1 MLGSETTNSV
11 RNLGIVAWRDRTASL
26 ERMHGSNWNRIVRN
40 ERRRFNEVLNIPT
53 VKERIPAYKASLQ
66 AAAEER
72 PWFSVNYTRLGA
84 PIGTTKALSIIPSS
98 TGIKW
103 AYAGTQ
109 HYNEVEDVTV
119 DLSQEYRS
127 LEHLPIYTINDIG
140 EGAQRYQLTAKAR
153 IGGEMWTKD
162 DVGPTVAVCLGRAYY
177 LKAKR
182 GLWYYKCCS
191 CDAYTGEDERIEYQ
205 ERDHRYNLQLYRAHG
220 GFPVLKAD
228 NNGYSMLF
236 LLNQNRGNKLERTDE
251 DTIWQIPC
259 GFADRFVLTASGE
272 WYYRMHHINRLIDE
286 RLIKEYGEPYFY
298 DYMTH
303 TLLTQRNGVSYIH
316 RAVRAWE
323 RWIRLAAIGGGVVIP
338 DTFAMA
344 SFARKL
350 TLLVKTPDAGTYSLH
365 VGQEGEPRRQGF
377 IAPSINHLR
386 FDRIMARSRDGTRV
400 AAGYVKGRGQAK
412 GLLMVVYGAY
422 GITTTIGNIAEKWGP
437 LLESGW
443 AIGYAFVRGGGDS
456 GWDWAE
462 AGRRSSRERSLED
475 AEACL
480 RALQRKLR
488 VPAAHTIIYGRSA
501 GGIQIGA
508 LANRNPNGD
517 LFAGVYGEVPYLD
530 VLQTTTNPSL
540 PLTELEYDEF
550 GDPRHRLADLMFWV
564 GHSPITAMPE
574 GGLPQLFILCRT
586 GLNDTQVYAY
596 EPVKWILAARG
607 SDEGRQKLL
616 GIVGGQGHFYGHD
629 MAIQA
634 RAEDCAILDNFITII
649 N

>member
-1 MLGSETTNSV
+1 MLGSETTDSV
-11 RNLGIVAWRDRTASL
+11 RNLGIVAWQDRSAAL
-26 ERMHGSNWNRIVRN
+26 ESMHGSNWSRIVRN
-40 ERRRFNEVLNIPT
+40 ERRRFNAAINIPAIN
-53 VKERIPAYKASLQ
+53 ERIPAYKASLS
-66 AAAEER
+66 AAAQER
-72 PWFSVNYTRLGA
+72 PWFSINYNRLGA
-84 PIGTTKALSIIPSS
+84 GIGKTKAISIIPSS
-98 TGIKW
+98 TGIKY

-109 HYNEVEDVTV
+109 HYYEVEDVTV
-119 DLSQEYRS
+119 DLADEYRS
-127 LEHLPIYTINDIG
+127 LEHLPIYTIKDIG

-153 IGGEMWTKD
+153 IGGTMWTKD
-162 DVGPTVAVCLGRAYY
+162 DVGSTVAVCHGRAYY
-177 LKAKR
+177 LKAKK

-191 CDAYTGEDERIEYQ
+191 CDAYTGADERNEFTLT
-205 ERDHRYNLQLYRAHG
+205 DHKYNLQLYRMHG
-220 GFPVLKAD
+220 GCPVLKAD

-236 LLNQNRGNKLERTDE
+236 LLNQNAGRLQRVDE
-251 DTIWQIPC
+251 DTVWQIPC
-259 GFADRFVLTASGE
+259 GFADRFVLTAAGE
-272 WYYRMHHINRLIDE
+272 YEYRFHESRHLVDYRLIA
-286 RLIKEYGEPYFY
+286 EYGEPYFY

-303 TLLTQRNGVSYIH
+303 TLLTQLNGVAYIH

-323 RWIRLAAIGGGVVIP
+323 RWIRLAAIGGGVVTP

-350 TLLVKTPDAGTYSLH
+350 TLLVKTPDAGIYSLH
-365 VGQEGEPRRQGF
+365 VGQDGDPIRHGS
-377 IAPSINHLR
+377 IAPSINYLR
-386 FDRIMARSRDGTRV
+386 FDRIRTRSRDGTRV
-400 AAGYVKGRGQAK
+400 TAGYVKGRGQTK

-422 GITTTIGNIAEKWGP
+422 GIPTTIGNIAEKWGP

-443 AIGYAFVRGGGDS
+443 AIGYAFVRGGGDA

-480 RALQRKLR
+480 RALQRRLR
-488 VPAAHTIIYGRSA
+488 VSAAHSIIYGRSA

-508 LANRNPNGD
+508 LANRHPNGD
-517 LFAGVYGEVPYLD
+517 LFAGIYGEVPYLD

-564 GHSPITAMPE
+564 NHSPITTMPSN
-574 GGLPQLFILCRT
+574 GLPHIFILCRT

-607 SDEGRQKLL
+607 EDNGRQKLL
-616 GIVGGQGHFYGHD
+616 GISGGQGHFFSHD
-629 MAIQA
+629 TAIQA
-634 RAEDCAILDNFITII
+634 RAEDCAILDNFISMTV
-649 N
+649 